1 MKWVK
6 TRNTNVLYQSFNAQ
20 IPQDM
25 LVGGAPSL
33 DSFSDACKTGPE
45 VARLGVTW
53 PGVGADLKYHC

>member
-1 MKWVK
+1 MNWAK
-6 TRNTNVLYQSFNAQ
+6 TRNTNDQSFNAQ
-20 IPQDM
+20 IPHDM

-33 DSFSDACKTGPE
+33 DSFSDASKTGPE